1 MPLQNLVEI
10 YTTDF
15 CGFCHRA
22 LQLLES
28 RDIKYTQY
36 DVTLDR
42 EGRKLMAN
50 RAGGKTSVPQIFISN
65 NHIGGSDELIK
76 LALNG
81 SLNKL
86 LNS

>member
-1 MPLQNLVEI
+1 MITHNLVEI

-22 LQLLES
+22 LQLLKS

-42 EGRKLMAN
+42 KGREVMSS
-50 RAGGKTSVPQIFISN
+50 RAGGETSVPQIFIN
-65 NHIGGSDELIK
+65 DIHIGGSDELIEIS
-76 LALNG
+76 LNG
-81 SLNKL
+81 NLDQL
-86 LNS
+86 LNC

>member
-1 MPLQNLVEI
+1 MITHNSVEI

-22 LQLLES
+22 LQLLKS

-42 EGRKLMAN
+42 EGREAMSS
-50 RAGGKTSVPQIFISN
+50 RAGGKSSVPQIFIN
-65 NHIGGSDELIK
+65 DIHIGGSDELIEI
-76 LALNG
+76 ALNG
-81 SLNKL
+81 NLDQL
-86 LNS
+86 LNC

>member
-1 MPLQNLVEI
+1 MITHNLVEI

-22 LQLLES
+22 LQLLKS

-42 EGRKLMAN
+42 KGREAMSS
-50 RAGGKTSVPQIFISN
+50 RAGGKTSVPQIFIN
-65 NHIGGSDELIK
+65 DIHIGGSDELIEM
-76 LALNG
+76 ALNG
-81 SLNKL
+81 NLEHL
-86 LNS
+86 LNC